1 MTSTTADPALDNPV
15 DTTTPEARVARP
27 SVLVTVLTTS
37 DHKVIGQLYIGASML
52 GALIVGVLGVLLGAE
67 RIDGEG
73 TLLDSNAINQLFA
86 GYRVGLV
93 FALAV
98 PLFLGIAL
106 YVVPLQLGARALAF
120 PRAAAAGFWAWFGG
134 VVLLI
139 VALFNNGG
147 PFGGNHDMV
156 ELYLGA
162 YVVMLVGITASAATI
177 AASVLTT
184 RAPGMRM
191 PRVPLFAW
199 SALVWALGLV
209 LVLPVLVGVLI
220 YLYVD
225 YRYTG
230 LLFGRAAGIASWT
243 EFIITGPV
251 LALFAAPAVG
261 VSAELLPVA
270 FRKRLPMRGIAFT
283 GLAFVALG
291 LLAGVSQQSVAPA
304 KWTQE
309 AMTRHNYATKLGDVI
324 VYALF
329 VVVPLVGVLMVLGVG
344 ALMGKPA
351 RGAKR
356 RLPSVGV
363 SAPLV
368 FAKLGITLILLGM
381 VGNVLLPFVDLD
393 LQGTVFEEGVTV
405 AFVYGILLAGLGAA
419 AWWIPKA
426 YGARLPDLPLFGIA
440 ALAWLGAVLAS
451 VPYGIAGFLDQP
463 GYAAVWDNDG
473 PGELLN
479 TLVTIGHGLVAIAV
493 VAMLGALAAA
503 GRHRST
509 GEPDPWGSG
518 QTLEW
523 TTSSP
528 APHDNFAEVP
538 TVMSPEPVLDLSAA
552 PAETVVAR

>member
-15 DTTTPEARVARP
+15 DTTTPEAHVARP

-67 RIDGEG
+67 RIDGDG

-209 LVLPVLVGVLI
+209 FVLPVLVGVLI

-230 LLFGRAAGIASWT
+230 LLFGRAAGITAWT
-243 EFIITGPV
+243 EFVITGPV
-251 LALFAAPAVG
+251 LALFAAPAIG
-261 VSAELLPVA
+261 VLAELLPVA

-283 GLAFVALG
+283 GIAFVALG

-309 AMTRHNYATKLGDVI
+309 AMTRHNYATKLGDVV

-329 VVVPLVGVLMVLGVG
+329 VVVPLLGVLMVLGVG

-351 RGAKR
+351 RGSKR
-356 RLPSVGV
+356 RLPSVGL
-363 SAPLV
+363 SAPLM
-368 FAKLGITLILLGM
+368 FALLGLTMIVLGM
-381 VGNVLLPFVDLD
+381 VGNVLIPFVDLD

-426 YGARLPDLPLFGIA
+426 CGSRLTDLPLFGIA
-440 ALAWLGAVLAS
+440 ALAWIGALLAS
-451 VPYGIAGFLDQP
+451 VPYGVAGFLDQP
-463 GYAAVWDNDG
+463 GYAAVWNNDG

-493 VAMLGALAAA
+493 VAMLGLMLAA
-503 GRHRST
+503 GRHGTT

-538 TVMSPEPVLDLSAA
+538 TVMSPEPILDLTAA
-552 PAETVVAR
+552 PADTVQR

>member
-209 LVLPVLVGVLI
+209 FVLPVLVGVLI

-230 LLFGRAAGIASWT
+230 AAVRSGGRHHGLDRVHHHRAGARPLR
-243 EFIITGPV
+243 GAGHRRV
-251 LALFAAPAVG
+251 
-261 VSAELLPVA
+261 AELLPVA

-283 GLAFVALG
+283 GIAFVALG

-304 KWTQE
+304 QWTQE
-309 AMTRHNYATKLGDVI
+309 AMTRHNYATKLGDVV

-351 RGAKR
+351 RGSKR
-356 RLPSVGV
+356 KLPSVGV

-368 FAKLGITLILLGM
+368 FALLGLTMIVLGM
-381 VGNVLLPFVDLD
+381 VGNVLVPFVDLD

-426 YGARLPDLPLFGIA
+426 YGTRLPDLPLFGIA
-440 ALAWLGAVLAS
+440 VLAWLGALLAS

-463 GYAAVWDNDG
+463 GYAAVWNNDG
-473 PGELLN
+473 PGEFLN
-479 TLVTIGHGLVAIAV
+479 TLVTIGHGVVAIAV
-493 VAMLGALAAA
+493 VAMLGLMLAA
-503 GRHRST
+503 GRHGTT

-538 TVMSPEPVLDLSAA
+538 TVMSPEPILDLTAA
-552 PAETVVAR
+552 PAEMAR